1 MPKDRPNVVLI
12 MTDQQRGDCLGL
24 DPNAPEALQTPNLD
38 WLGATGAF
46 FSRGYSECPSCIPAR
61 RSLMT
66 GTAPAANGVVGFQ
79 STEWK
84 PAHTLAG
91 ELSRAGYQTEMIG
104 KLHLS
109 PLRKRYGFDHMQLAD
124 GTRGEGKRL
133 RGLAARTPRAHG
145 GGSRYGARAFVK
157 RLGGTAA
164 PSARRADAYVLVRG
178 PGDGVSS
185 EAGSI
190 CAFLPESLLYRSA
203 SAADAATGLL
213 RPLHQSRAAG
223 TGCGRLGARVRRAAQ
238 GVGSECVGDL
248 SGCRTICSVRVRRTT
263 GW

>member
-46 FSRGYSECPSCIPAR
+46 FGRGYSECPSCIPAR

-79 STEWK
+79 GTEWK

-124 GTRGEGKRL
+124 GTRGKENDYVDWL
-133 RGLAARTPRAHG
+133 RERHGAHG

-157 RLGGTAA
+157 RLGGATA

-178 PGDGVSS
+178 PGDGVSA
-185 EAGSI
+185 EAGSV
-190 CAFLPESLLYRSA
+190 CALLPESLLHRST
-203 SAADAATGLL
+203 STVDAAAGLL
-213 RPLHQSRAAG
+213 RPLHQSRRCRNPLWEIG
-223 TGCGRLGARVRRAAQ
+223 RVNSTGRERGWIRIPRK
-238 GVGSECVGDL
+238 
-248 SGCRTICSVRVRRTT
+248 SV
-263 GW
+263 